1 MTDDPGAAF
10 ETERRAAQELLAD
23 DSITALYVGVV
34 SDGDA
39 LETTFAQTADDPQQE
54 GLQALSL
61 LAAHVRLVANEA
73 GVEPAA
79 VAGDAATLA
88 GRMDELSPEGLTDA
102 KDGDDNA
109 KDGDDNARDG
119 DDTET

>member
-1 MTDDPGAAF
+1 MTDDPEAAF

-39 LETTFAQTADDPQQE
+39 LETTLAQTADDPQQE

-88 GRMDELSPEGLTDA
+88 GRMDELSPEKLAETRDDGGAGSDA
-102 KDGDDNA
+102 
-109 KDGDDNARDG
+109 
-119 DDTET
+119 E

>member
-1 MTDDPGAAF
+1 MTDDPSAAF
-10 ETERRAAQELLAD
+10 ETERRAARELLAD

-34 SDGDA
+34 SDDEA

-88 GRMDELSPEGLTDA
+88 GRMDELSPEGLAEARD
-102 KDGDDNA
+102 DGDGGAGSDA
-109 KDGDDNARDG
+109 
-119 DDTET
+119 E

>member
-1 MTDDPGAAF
+1 MTDDPDPAF
-10 ETERRAAQELLAD
+10 ETERRAARELLAD
-23 DSITALYVGVV
+23 DSITALYAGVV
-34 SDGDA
+34 TDGEA
-39 LETTFAQTADDPQQE
+39 LETTFAQTAEDPRQE

-88 GRMDELSPEGLTDA
+88 GRMDELSPEGLADA
-102 KDGDDNA
+102 SGGDGD
-109 KDGDDNARDG
+109 GEG
-119 DDTET
+119 TQSGE

>member
-1 MTDDPGAAF
+1 MTDDSDTAF

-39 LETTFAQTADDPQQE
+39 LETTFAQTAEDPQRE

-73 GVEPAA
+73 GVDPAA

-88 GRMDELSPEGLTDA
+88 GRMDELSPGELAD
-102 KDGDDNA
+102 
-109 KDGDDNARDG
+109 ARDDG
-119 DDTET
+119 GAGPDPE